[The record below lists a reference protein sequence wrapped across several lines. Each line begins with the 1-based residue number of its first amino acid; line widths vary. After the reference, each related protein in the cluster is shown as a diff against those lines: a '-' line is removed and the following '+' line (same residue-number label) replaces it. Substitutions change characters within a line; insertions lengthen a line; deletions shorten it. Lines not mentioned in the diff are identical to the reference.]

1 MLLKRNFY
9 NRNTTKVAQDLLGCF
24 LVREYKGKI
33 TKAMITETEAY
44 RGEYDLASHA
54 SKGRTARTEIM
65 YGRPGHAY
73 VYMIY
78 GMYFM
83 LNVVTEEKDFPA
95 AVLIR
100 GVRPVEAHC
109 NASLHLD
116 GPGKLTKFLHIDK
129 SLNGYDLTKG
139 EKLWIERPEEKMKFK
154 ITKSP
159 RMGIEYAKHCKKW
172 RWNFKIDGADH

>member
-1 MLLKRNFY
+1 MIVKRNFY
-9 NRNTTKVAQDLLGCF
+9 NQNTIKVAQDLLGCF

-33 TKAMITETEAY
+33 IKAMITEVEVY

-65 YGRPGHAY
+65 YGEAGHSY
-73 VYMIY
+73 IYMIY

-83 LNVVTEEKDFPA
+83 LNVVTEEKDSPA

-100 GVRPVEAHC
+100 AVKKHG

-116 GPGKLTKFLHIDK
+116 GPGKLTKYLHIDK
-129 SLNGYDLTKG
+129 ALNGHDLTSGK
-139 EKLWIERPEEKMKFK
+139 KLWIECLAKRKRYK

-159 RMGIEYAKHCKKW
+159 RVGIDYARHCKEWK
-172 RWNFKIDGADH
+172 WNFRVVGNL